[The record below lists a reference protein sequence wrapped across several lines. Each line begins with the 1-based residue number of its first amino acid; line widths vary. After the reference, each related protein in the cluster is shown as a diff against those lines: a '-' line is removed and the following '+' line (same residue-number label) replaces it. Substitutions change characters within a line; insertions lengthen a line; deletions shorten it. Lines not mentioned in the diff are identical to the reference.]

1 MSEQKRESMK
11 QIEDDILADLLELE
25 DQMSQYTFLVECG
38 LELPEYP
45 TALKTDEYLIHECQV
60 NTWMHLEWIDDC
72 LNWQGISDSLVICGA
87 LSLLMEIYNGR
98 TREEIQNFHCSI
110 LEHPC
115 FRVHFAQEQL
125 KGLEYMVAKL
135 YEHRLQS
142 DCVHEQVAK
151 ADCDCPF
158 YK

>member
-1 MSEQKRESMK
+1 M
-11 QIEDDILADLLELE
+11 
-25 DQMSQYTFLVECG
+25 
-38 LELPEYP
+38 PEYP
-45 TALKTDEYLIHECQV
+45 AALKTDEYLIHECQV

-98 TREEIQNFHCSI
+98 T
-110 LEHPC
+110 
-115 FRVHFAQEQL
+115 
-125 KGLEYMVAKL
+125 GLEYMVAKL

-151 ADCDCPF
+151 ADCECPF

>member
-1 MSEQKRESMK
+1 MSGQHLGC
-11 QIEDDILADLLELE
+11 I
-25 DQMSQYTFLVECG
+25 
-38 LELPEYP
+38 
-45 TALKTDEYLIHECQV
+45 
-60 NTWMHLEWIDDC
+60 LEWIDDC

-98 TREEIQNFHCSI
+98 TKEEIQNFHCSI

-151 ADCDCPF
+151 ADCECPF